1 LPPVR
6 SEVQVS
12 ETPESVARKFLAGW
26 ETPNPNLDELVAFF
40 AEDAVFTDG
49 PQSEYRGVQAI
60 REQLQTMTAM
70 LGSLTIHIRTLV
82 VNGNC
87 VMVERVE
94 NVEVQGHP
102 FDIPGVVVF
111 EFDDELR
118 IKQLREYFDQ
128 HSIMEHFA
136 ATPSPAD

>member
-1 LPPVR
+1 VPPVR

-12 ETPESVARKFLAGW
+12 ETPESVARRFLAGW
-26 ETPNPNLDELVAFF
+26 ETAKPELDELVAFF

-49 PQSEYRGVQAI
+49 PKSEYRGVQAI
-60 REQLQTMTAM
+60 REQFQTMTAM

-118 IKQLREYFDQ
+118 IKQLREYF
-128 HSIMEHFA
+128 A
-136 ATPSPAD
+136 AMASPAG